1 MGVNVGR
8 GTDLH
13 MPQPLRDG
21 YTVHAVKVQHGSHRV
36 AECVGGTAGKI
47 VAF

>member
-8 GTDLH
+8 GADLR
-13 MPQPLRDG
+13 MTQPLS
-21 YTVHAVKVQHGSHRV
+21 VHSVEMQHGSHRV